1 MGFTTDDT
9 LEAPETA
16 ANPAAVPGT
25 ARLRWIPIRSLS
37 PRHRP
42 RIATHLLALPVSDR
56 YLRFGHVATD
66 TQIGRYVDLIDF
78 ERDEVFGV
86 FNRRLEL
93 VAMAHLATLAPTAA
107 LPAAAEFGVS
117 VAPRLRGRGFGAR
130 LFDHAI
136 LHARNRRIDT
146 LVIHALGENSAMLHI
161 VRKAGAVIE
170 HAGHEAEA
178 RLKIGGDSLRSH
190 VDALVGH
197 HSAELDYGLKVQVH
211 RVDAIVDALS
221 GVGACI
227 GKAAGRPPGP

>member
-1 MGFTTDDT
+1 MGFTTDT

-93 VAMAHLATLAPTAA
+93 VAMAHLATLAPTAEM
-107 LPAAAEFGVS
+107 PAAAEFGVS
-117 VAPRLRGRGFGAR
+117 VAPRLRGRGFGTR
-130 LFDHAI
+130 LFEHAV
-136 LHARNRRIDT
+136 LHAGNRRIDT
-146 LVIHALGENSAMLHI
+146 LVIHALSENAAMLHI
-161 VRKAGAVIE
+161 VRQAGADVE
-170 HAGHEAEA
+170 HQGTDAEA
-178 RLKIGGDSLRSH
+178 RLRIPGDSLRSR
-190 VDALVGH
+190 VDALMGH
-197 HSAELDYGLKVQVH
+197 HSAELDYGLKVHVN
-211 RVDAIVDALS
+211 RVDAVVDALS
-221 GVGACI
+221 EAGACI
-227 GKAAGRPPGP
+227 DRAAGRKPTE

>member
-1 MGFTTDDT
+1 MGFPTEV

-16 ANPAAVPGT
+16 TAPAATTPT

-42 RIATHLLALPVSDR
+42 RIASHLLALPVSDR
-56 YLRFGHVATD
+56 YLRFGHVPTD
-66 TQIGRYVDLIDF
+66 AQIGRYVDLIDF
-78 ERDEVFGV
+78 ECDEVFGV

-93 VAMAHLATLAPTAA
+93 VAMAHLATLAPTAT

-117 VAPRLRGRGFGAR
+117 VASHLRGRGYGAR

-146 LVIHALGENSAMLHI
+146 LVIHALGENTAMLNI

-170 HAGHEAEA
+170 HTGHEAEA
-178 RLKIGGDSLRSH
+178 RLRIGGDSLRSR
-190 VDALVGH
+190 VDALMGH
-197 HSAELDYGLKVQVH
+197 HSAELDYGLKVQVQ
-211 RVDAIVDALS
+211 RVDALVDVLS
-221 GVGACI
+221 EVGTCI
-227 GKAAGRPPGP
+227 GKAAGRPKER